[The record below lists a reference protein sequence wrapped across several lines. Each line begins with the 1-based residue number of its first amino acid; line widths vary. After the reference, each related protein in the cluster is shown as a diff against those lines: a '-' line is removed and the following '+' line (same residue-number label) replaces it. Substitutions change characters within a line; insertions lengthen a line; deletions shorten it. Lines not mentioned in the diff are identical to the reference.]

1 MPEQKRKIIQK
12 SMFERVHERIH
23 KRSLKNA
30 LKKQTT
36 ATTKN
41 VVEVDVVTK
50 RDELESFSD
59 AEGST
64 KNDFTSQEDGA
75 IEFRLNAFD

>member
-1 MPEQKRKIIQK
+1 MSEEDKQKKRKSTWKNTQK
-12 SMFERVHERIH
+12 ITQKCS
-23 KRSLKNA
+23 K
-30 LKKQTT
+30 KKQTT
-36 ATTKN
+36 AATKN

-59 AEGST
+59 AEGNT
-64 KNDFTSQEDGA
+64 KNDVASQEDGA